1 MLSFGA
7 MKQIIRAS
15 LSIIAFLVVWEIIA
29 RIGFI
34 HISLFP
40 PPTRVAVAFLEMAQS
55 GELLRDVQASL
66 WRAFVG
72 LALGSI
78 LGVVVGL
85 VTGRIERINNYLSP
99 IIQIFRPLPPVA
111 IIPLVI
117 VWFGIGET
125 SKLFSIG
132 FAVFFPVWVNT
143 HIGARE
149 IPKTYLWSAQ
159 TLRVRRFELFWRVI
173 FPGALPFIVAG
184 FRTGIAI
191 AFVMVFVSELAG
203 ASAGIG
209 YQISVSHLAY
219 RVDRMIAALILL
231 GLFGASADL
240 ILTRLLWAAF
250 PWLKLLGQK

>member
-1 MLSFGA
+1 

-15 LSIIAFLVVWEIIA
+15 LSIVVFLVAWEIIA

-40 PPTRVAVAFLEMAQS
+40 PPTRVALAFLEMARS
-55 GELLRDVQASL
+55 GELMRDVQASL

-72 LALGSI
+72 LALGS
-78 LGVVVGL
+78 LVGVFLGL
-85 VTGRIERINNYLSP
+85 VTGRIEKINNYLSP
-99 IIQIFRPLPPVA
+99 LIQLFRPLPPVA

-125 SKLFSIG
+125 SKLFSIA
-132 FAVFFPVWVNT
+132 FAVFFPVWINT
-143 HIGARE
+143 HVGARE
-149 IPKTYLWSAQ
+149 IPRTFIWSAQ
-159 TLRVRRFELFWRVI
+159 TLRVSRLELFWKVI

-231 GLFGASADL
+231 GLFGASADF
-240 ILTRLLWAAF
+240 ILTRFLWFLF